1 MSTTIVVYSSKIW
14 QLLIFCLFKTIPYY
28 ILTFFDKSEDRR
40 SQLAERNESKDAFS
54 KVYFPRTH
62 LLSIFRLV
70 HAPTEFG
77 APESKRVNLQC
88 CSSFHGPYITDAP
101 LPVVLEA
108 DDVIMV
114 VCPFL
119 FLHTYCIE
127 LVYVRVR
134 III

>member
-28 ILTFFDKSEDRR
+28 IFTYFDKSEDRR
-40 SQLAERNESKDAFS
+40 SQLAERNGS

-62 LLSIFRLV
+62 LRSIFRLV

-119 FLHTYCIE
+119 FLHTICIE